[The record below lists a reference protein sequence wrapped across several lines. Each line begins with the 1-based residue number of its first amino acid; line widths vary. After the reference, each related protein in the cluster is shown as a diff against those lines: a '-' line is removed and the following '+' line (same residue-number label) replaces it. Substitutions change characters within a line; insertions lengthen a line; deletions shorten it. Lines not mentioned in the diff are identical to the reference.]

1 MLSVNINR
9 DVEQYQES
17 VLLGLNARQTVSA
30 LVTLLGGVGIIAAC
44 HYLAGISLQTGV
56 YLAMPVCI
64 LLFLPAL
71 KTKEGI
77 PVTELVK
84 RSGQRRRK
92 LLYKSMDVKKQGCIG
107 QLQKGKK
114 WQCRVNQLRKGTQDQ
129 SGVNQLQKGKQNQG
143 VRHWLQKTGEG
154 KQHSERNPSK
164 KKIQS

>member
-92 LLYKSMDVKKQGCIG
+92 LLYKSVDVKKQGGIH
-107 QLQKGKK
+107 QLQKGKRR
-114 WQCRVNQLRKGTQDQ
+114 QCRV
-129 SGVNQLQKGKQNQG
+129 
-143 VRHWLQKTGEG
+143 HWLQKAKQIQGGIRWLQKAGKGKRDGERG
-154 KQHSERNPSK
+154 SDK
-164 KKIQS
+164 KKIQIPAHQK